1 MPAAPAPYQLA
12 LPPGPGP
19 SPDTSPDSWLAA
31 TRTPSPFSGYR
42 GGKFRLARR
51 LIALFPA
58 HVCYVEPFCGS
69 ACLLFAKKP
78 SNIEVLCDAWNE
90 LINAWRV
97 IRNAGP
103 DLRWLL
109 QWSVRSRAE
118 FERLRDMDAEE
129 LAQLDPT
136 HRAWRLLY
144 LHACAFGG
152 WLNKP
157 AFGTCASH
165 GGANNSRIARLLRN
179 YEAIRARLMNVIIE
193 NLPWQET
200 LARYDR
206 ATTFFYLDPPYFGHE
221 HDYGKD
227 LFSRGQFAELA
238 QRLTTLK
245 GKFLLSLNDCP
256 QMRAL
261 FSKFEIAAT
270 SLNYMCNRDRQYPA
284 RELIIK
290 NY

>member
-12 LPPGPGP
+12 LPPGPDLAPASGP
-19 SPDTSPDSWLAA
+19 GSWLAA
-31 TRTPSPFSGYR
+31 TRTRSPFSGYR
-42 GGKFRLARR
+42 GGKFMLARR

-58 HVCYVEPFCGS
+58 HVCYIEPFCGS

-78 SNIEVLCDAWNE
+78 SSIEVLCDAQNE
-90 LINAWRV
+90 LINTYRV
-97 IRNAGP
+97 IRDAGP
-103 DLRWLL
+103 DLHWLL

-118 FERLRDMDAEE
+118 FERLRQMDAAG
-129 LAQLDPT
+129 LARLAPT
-136 HRAWRLLY
+136 QRAWRFLY

-152 WLNKP
+152 RLDKP

-165 GGANNSRIARLLRN
+165 GGADKSRISRLLRN
-179 YEAIRARLMNVIIE
+179 YEAIRARLQNVIIE
-193 NLPWQET
+193 NLPWQKS
-200 LARYDR
+200 LAVYDR

-227 LFSRGQFAELA
+227 LFSRGQYAELA
-238 QRLTTLK
+238 HRLTTLK

-256 QMRAL
+256 EMRAL
-261 FSKFEIAAT
+261 FSKFEIVAT
-270 SLNYMCNRDRQYPA
+270 SLNYKCARDRQYPA